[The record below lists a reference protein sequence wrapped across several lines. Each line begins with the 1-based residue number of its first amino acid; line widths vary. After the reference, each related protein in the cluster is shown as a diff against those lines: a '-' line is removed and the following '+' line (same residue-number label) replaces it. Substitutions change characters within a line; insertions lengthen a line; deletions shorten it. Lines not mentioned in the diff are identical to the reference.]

1 MKKPPHFGAIP
12 GIAIGEIF
20 ADRRAVKAAG
30 LHRDTMAGIAW
41 TQRGA
46 EAIVVSGGYED
57 DQDGEELIIY
67 TGHGGNDRSTGGQI
81 GDQRLHRGNLA
92 MARSCLEGLP
102 VRVIRGAS
110 ALTSQAPRTGYRY
123 DGIYYVDSYWRDRG
137 KAGFAILRFRL
148 VRDRAAPL
156 PAARGS
162 HSSGL
167 AESPIGY
174 EVGEPAQRIETTVQR
189 IVRGSD
195 LAQQIKILYDY
206 RCQTCDTRLETIAGP
221 YAEGAHIR
229 PLGHPH
235 DGPDSTDNILC
246 LCPNC
251 HVRLDFGAI
260 VIADDLV
267 ILDATTLTHASGLRT
282 HLRTDPG
289 HPLEPEHLRYHRGLF
304 GRPLPA
310 RDG

>member
-1 MKKPPHFGAIP
+1 MKEPPHFGAIP

-92 MARSCLEGLP
+92 MTWSCLEGLP
-102 VRVIRGAS
+102 TRVIRGAG
-110 ALTSQAPRTGYRY
+110 ALTSQAPRMGYRY
-123 DGIYYVDSYWRDRG
+123 DGMYYVDSYWRDRG
-137 KAGFAILRFRL
+137 RAGFAIWRFRL

-156 PAARGS
+156 PSVREWGELAEAPTDYDVG
-162 HSSGL
+162 GL
-167 AESPIGY
+167 APR
-174 EVGEPAQRIETTVQR
+174 AETTIQR
-189 IVRGSD
+189 VVRNGD
-195 LAQQIKILYDY
+195 TVQQIKILHDY
-206 RCQTCDTRLETIAGP
+206 RCQICDTRLETLAGP

-229 PLGHPH
+229 PLGQPH
-235 DGPDSTDNILC
+235 NGVDGADNILC

-260 VIADDLV
+260 VIADDLA
-267 ILDATTLTHASGLRT
+267 ILDATTLVRASGLRT
-282 HLRTDPG
+282 HLRIDPR
-289 HPLEPEHLRYHRGLF
+289 HPIEPEYLRYHRGLF
-304 GRPLPA
+304 GRPLTA
-310 RDG
+310 HGG

>member
-1 MKKPPHFGAIP
+1 MKEPPRFGAIP
-12 GIAIGEIF
+12 GVAPGELF

-30 LHRDTMAGIAW
+30 LHRNTRTGIAW

-67 TGHGGNDRSTGGQI
+67 TGQGGNDPHTGEQT
-81 GDQRLHRGNLA
+81 GDQQLQLGTLA

-102 VRVIRGAS
+102 VRVIRGAG
-110 ALTSQAPRTGYRY
+110 ALTSQAPRMGYRY

-137 KAGFAILRFRL
+137 RAGFAIWRFRL
-148 VRDRAAPL
+148 VRDRVAPL
-156 PAARGS
+156 PPTQGS
-162 HSSGL
+162 RSGGL
-167 AESPIGY
+167 AELPGGY
-174 EVGEPAQRIETTVQR
+174 DTDGPAPRIEATIQR
-189 IVRGSD
+189 IVRGGD
-195 LAQQIKILYDY
+195 LTQQIKILHDY

-235 DGPDSTDNILC
+235 DGPDSADNILC

-251 HVRLDFGAI
+251 HVRLDFGGV
-260 VIADDLV
+260 VIADDLA
-267 ILDATTLTHASGLRT
+267 ILDATTLAHASGLRT
-282 HLRTDPG
+282 HLRVDAR
-289 HPLEPEHLRYHRGLF
+289 HPSDLGHLRYHRDLF